1 MKHIITISL
10 AIMIA
15 FAASAQKNVTK
26 FLGIPVDGTK
36 TSMIQKLKEKGFT
49 YDAKNDM
56 LNGEFNG
63 RDVDLHVV
71 TNNNKVYRIMAV
83 DSRGSSEG
91 DIKIRFNTLCRQF
104 EKNSKYI
111 KLNYWEDYTIGD
123 DVDLSYEI
131 GVNEKRFQ
139 AAYYQYAEADK
150 DTSGMAAWLMEK
162 IEEEYG
168 LEKYRHLDEE
178 EAQLANMKLG
188 IEYVAEKVA
197 HKLVWFMIDR
207 KRGLYYIY
215 MYYDNG
221 LNQANGEDL

>member
-1 MKHIITISL
+1 MKHLITISL

-36 TSMIQKLKEKGFT
+36 SSMIQKLKAKGFT
-49 YDAKNDM
+49 YDANNDV

-63 RDVDLHVV
+63 RDVNLHVV
-71 TNNNKVYRIMAV
+71 TNNNKVYRIMVIDAV
-83 DSRGSSEG
+83 GSSEG

-111 KLNYWEDYTIGD
+111 KLNYWEDYAIGD
-123 DVDLSYEI
+123 DVNLTYEI
-131 GVNEKRFQ
+131 GVKDKRFE
-139 AAYYQYAEADK
+139 AAYCQYAEADK
-150 DTSGMAAWLMEK
+150 DTTGMAAWLIEK

-197 HKLVWFMIDR
+197 HKSVWFMIGE
-207 KRGLYYIY
+207 KYGLYYII
-215 MYYDNG
+215 MFYDNG